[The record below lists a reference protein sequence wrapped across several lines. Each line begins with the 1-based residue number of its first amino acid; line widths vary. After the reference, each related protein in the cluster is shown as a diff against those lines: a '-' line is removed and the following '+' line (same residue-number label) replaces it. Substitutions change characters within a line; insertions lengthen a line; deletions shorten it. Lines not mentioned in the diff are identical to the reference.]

1 MQQSHLSLSDS
12 EPSIGASRLNLSN
25 PAPDLPL
32 PSPDLPLPSRIEPPP
47 PVYNTLDILSA
58 QQEATISYIHH
69 LEERIIALEARTW
82 WSMLVTQIKSWFG
95 R

>member
-25 PAPDLPL
+25 PPL
-32 PSPDLPLPSRIEPPP
+32 PPSDSPRVEPPEP
-47 PVYNTLDILSA
+47 SYNTLDILVA
-58 QQEATISYIHH
+58 QQEVLVAHIHH
-69 LEERIIALEARTW
+69 LESRIIELEGRTW
-82 WSMLVTQIKSWFG
+82 WSMLVTQVKSWFG